1 MEDTLTIS
9 LTPKLKAMLKDLTE
23 AEGIPPQALVEAAIQ
38 DYLFIHKF
46 RSLRSKILQKVE
58 ADYTDE
64 NIFSIVS

>member
-1 MEDTLTIS
+1 
-9 LTPKLKAMLKDLTE
+9 MLKDLTE